1 MSYIHT
7 GLFLSASI
15 AFAAFATPAV
25 ITDVS
30 EVISALQSGKTGT
43 NFELTGQVII
53 PPHAK
58 NLPFTVVSD
67 GRYLTLYDRRT
78 GQETNTV
85 PGDIVRLN
93 GSVALADNRQTFLL
107 NCRRVAVTGRQ
118 PLPPAE
124 PVGLRLF
131 LSGAHTDRHVAIRGV
146 VKDILPD
153 DIDSRFVDLALSDG
167 TDTAY
172 VYYAGLHSEATT
184 FRSLQGAEVV
194 ATGIGRQDFGVRGF
208 SGASLEIAG
217 TNGICVLRQNFAD
230 PFDVPEAKHGLDTL
244 LQDVR
249 TGVVRKMSGLVMAF
263 WGEDAFLMKTPT
275 GGTVQVEVAERTL
288 PTIGESVE
296 VVGHLETDLIDLYLS
311 RACWRKKANAV
322 RFQPIPIECRPLGS
336 LFTNESG
343 SPMTAAA
350 EQGKIFR
357 IAGYVKHVSTDRH
370 GLRQLLVAD
379 GIHSILVNCTAA
391 QESIQSVGEG
401 FRVEVTGV
409 CVKDSDLWRPS
420 VAVPKIRGIF
430 LVVRSPDDIRVLQTS
445 PWWTP
450 GRLMLVLAVLLVVIA
465 TILIWNGTLRYMV
478 ARKSRALL
486 REQAAKL
493 YETLRI
499 GERTQL
505 AAELHDY
512 LAQNLTVVALQ
523 MTAAQAALGDQKND
537 IANYVDTAAR
547 MLKSC
552 RTDLRRCLWD
562 LRSDVLDEMNFTKA
576 IEKTV
581 KPIVGK
587 TKLSIRFKGKRS
599 DLSDSTAHA
608 VLSILRELAAN
619 AVNHGNA
626 QLIRIAGECLDQGIR
641 FSITDDGFGFDI
653 NAIPNQDTGHFGL
666 DGIRERLNRLGG
678 TLSIDSQPGRGTY
691 VRLAI
696 PSSFDSSHIS

>member
-1 MSYIHT
+1 MPYIHI

-15 AFAAFATPAV
+15 AFAAFAAPDVVTDAKDV
-25 ITDVS
+25 IL
-30 EVISALQSGKTGT
+30 ALQSGKTDT
-43 NFELTGQVII
+43 NFKLTGLVII

-58 NLPFTVVSD
+58 NLPFTVESD
-67 GRYLTLYDRRT
+67 GRYLTLYDRCV
-78 GQETNTV
+78 GNATNTI
-85 PGDIVRLN
+85 PGDVIRLN
-93 GSVALADNRQTFLL
+93 GSIALADNNQTLLL
-107 NCRRVAVTGRQ
+107 NCRGFDVIGHQ

-124 PVGLRLF
+124 SVELRRF
-131 LSGAHTDRHVAIRGV
+131 LSGTHTDKHVAIRGI

-153 DIDSRFVDLALSDG
+153 DIDSRFIDLALSDG
-167 TDTAY
+167 SDTVY
-172 VYYAGLHSEATT
+172 VYYAGPHNEAAAI
-184 FRSLQGAEVV
+184 RSLQGAEII
-194 ATGIGRQDFGVRGF
+194 ASGIGRRDFGVRGF
-208 SGASLEIAG
+208 SGSALEIAG
-217 TNGICVLRQNFAD
+217 TNGIRVLKQNFAD
-230 PFDVPEAKHGLDTL
+230 PFDVPEADHSLDTL

-249 TGVVRKMSGLVMAF
+249 TGAVRKMSGIVMAF
-263 WGEDAFLMKTPT
+263 WGEDAFLMKTPA

-288 PTIGESVE
+288 PAINETVE

-311 RACWRKKANAV
+311 RACWRKKAFAMQ
-322 RFQPIPIECRPLGS
+322 FQPIPVESQLLSS

-350 EQGKIFR
+350 YQGKIFR
-357 IAGYVKHVSTDRH
+357 ISGYVKHVSTDRH

-379 GIHSILVNCTAA
+379 GEHSILVNCTAA
-391 QESIQSVGEG
+391 QTALQYVDEG
-401 FRVEVTGV
+401 SRIEVTGV

-430 LVVRSPDDIRVLQTS
+430 LVVRSPNDIRILQTP

-450 GRLMLVLAVLLVVIA
+450 RRLMMVLAALLVVIA
-465 TILIWNGTLRYMV
+465 AILIWNGTLRYMV

-486 REQAAKL
+486 REQTAKL
-493 YETLRI
+493 HETLRI

-512 LAQNLTVVALQ
+512 LAQNLTVVAFQ
-523 MTAAQAALGDQKND
+523 MTAAQAALGNQKND
-537 IANYVDTAAR
+537 IANYVETAAR

-562 LRSDVLDEMNFTKA
+562 LRSDVLDEMDFTKA

-587 TKLSIRFKGKRS
+587 AKLSIRFKGKRS

-608 VLSILRELAAN
+608 ILSMMRELAAN

-641 FSITDDGFGFDI
+641 FSITDDGSGFDI
-653 NAIPNQDTGHFGL
+653 NAIPNQDAGHFGL

-678 TLSIDSQPGRGTY
+678 TLSINSQPGHGTY
-691 VRLAI
+691 IRLTI
-696 PSSFDSSHIS
+696 PSAFDSSHIS